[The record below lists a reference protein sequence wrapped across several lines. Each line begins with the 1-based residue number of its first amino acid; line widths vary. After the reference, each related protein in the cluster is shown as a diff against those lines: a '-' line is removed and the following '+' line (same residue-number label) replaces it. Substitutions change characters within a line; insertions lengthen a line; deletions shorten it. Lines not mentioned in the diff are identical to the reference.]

1 MISVKHAW
9 ETSVTFDQLH
19 HRTWTTLL
27 STACLLA
34 SKQKI
39 IFSPSTGRSRS
50 RTRSPNP
57 GRGGF
62 LGGSCCLKLQ
72 PLLTCEHEQNH
83 LLLMEEIRATTYLS
97 TGFQNLFNSSNK
109 TLPTKKGCKSNNKTV
124 KMDVE
129 VNDINLNN
137 LVVRRLW
144 GLLMHLMPCILST
157 FMVFLEA
164 SLIVVEWW
172 FLATIIIT

>member
-1 MISVKHAW
+1 
-9 ETSVTFDQLH
+9 
-19 HRTWTTLL
+19 
-27 STACLLA
+27 
-34 SKQKI
+34 
-39 IFSPSTGRSRS
+39 
-50 RTRSPNP
+50 
-57 GRGGF
+57 
-62 LGGSCCLKLQ
+62 
-72 PLLTCEHEQNH
+72 
-83 LLLMEEIRATTYLS
+83 MEEIRATTYLS

-164 SLIVVEWW
+164 SLIVVE
-172 FLATIIIT
+172 